1 MNMRFCFKVKDKYIC
16 KKVQVERDP
25 LPRHKYDVLKN
36 KLRAAVA
43 KDFKCNSKQVIPI
56 TLNHYLDKT
65 DSR

>member
-16 KKVQVERDP
+16 KKVQVEKDP
-25 LPRHKYDVLKN
+25 LPRHKYDFLKN

-43 KDFKCNSKQVIPI
+43 KDFKCSSKQVIPI

-65 DSR
+65 VSR